1 MKPIDPDHV
10 QLIID
15 NGEESLPM
23 REIVTIV
30 CKSTTL
36 RLCSVAGMT
45 FAGDYYQGEDE
56 EAGIP
61 GFWRDEAKTA
71 IGSEVQSCDLKLM
84 HGINCMVGGQ
94 QIQAFGRARGFDGAR
109 VTFERLTWIDSA
121 DQWISSVIFDGFANK
136 VKPLLY
142 STEIEVESI
151 LRILDRKYP
160 TAVFSP
166 KCTWIFGGD
175 GCGIDRPLVS
185 SAGAVGAGSD
195 RVRIYSGIAARP
207 AGYFD
212 GGSLAVAGVH
222 RPIATSS
229 ADGVLMLSVPLPSMP
244 AVGASLTASPTCART
259 PEACAGWGNSSR
271 FTGMPYIPTPE
282 TAR

>member
-1 MKPIDPDHV
+1 MKPIYSSHA
-10 QLIID
+10 QWIID
-15 NGEESLPM
+15 NGNESLMM
-23 REIVTIV
+23 REIVTIA

-36 RLCSVAGMT
+36 RLCSGASMT
-45 FAGDYYQGEDE
+45 FAGDYYQGEAE

-61 GFWRDEAKTA
+61 GFWRGEAKNA
-71 IGSEVQSCDLKLM
+71 IGSEVQVCKLKLT
-84 HGINCMVGGQ
+84 HGTNCLVGGEK
-94 QIQAFGRARGFDGAR
+94 IQAFGRARGFDGAR
-109 VTFERLTWIDSA
+109 ITFERLTWIGSA
-121 DQWISSVIFDGFANK
+121 GQWVSSVIFDGFANG

-166 KCTWIFGGD
+166 KCTWIFAGA
-175 GCGIDRPLVS
+175 GCGIDRGSVS
-185 SAGAVGAGSD
+185 SAGSVGSGSD
-195 RVRIYSGIAARP
+195 RVRIYSGITSRP
-207 AGYFD
+207 DGYFA

-222 RPIATSS
+222 RRIATSS
-229 ADGVLMLSVPLPSMP
+229 ADGVIMLSVPLPSMP
-244 AVGASLTASPTCART
+244 TVGTILTASPTCART
-259 PEACAGWGNSSR
+259 PEACAGWGNSAR